1 MTEHLKNVY
10 TLNSQGERKLG
21 NLIGQNKSDF
31 YIDCLLDLEAL
42 KDQNEPALVVYGG
55 ATVHFDDSDFDAML
69 AAS

>member
-21 NLIGQNKSDF
+21 QLLGQNKTDF
-31 YIDCLLDLEAL
+31 YIDCLLDLESL
-42 KDQNEPALVVYGG
+42 KDQNDAAVIVYEG

-69 AAS
+69 IAN

>member
-21 NLIGQNKSDF
+21 QLLGQNKTDF

-42 KDQNEPALVVYGG
+42 KDQNDAAVIVYEG

-69 AAS
+69 IAN